1 MQISFCGATGTE
13 YGFDQVDIKTDWI
26 NEEGI
31 ALLVAPDSY
40 GWRVIRVLETT
51 ACVDIDTL
59 SALAEARHYGARA
72 VFVRSVSS
80 TAERQRIICDLEAG
94 LTPVIS
100 NQPIMQA
107 RAA

>member
-1 MQISFCGATGTE
+1 MQISFYGASGTD

-26 NEEGI
+26 NEAGI

-51 ACVDIDTL
+51 ECVDIDTL

-72 VFVRSVSS
+72 VFVRSISS
-80 TAERQRIICDLEAG
+80 GSERQSVIGDLEAG

-100 NQPIMQA
+100 NQPVMQV